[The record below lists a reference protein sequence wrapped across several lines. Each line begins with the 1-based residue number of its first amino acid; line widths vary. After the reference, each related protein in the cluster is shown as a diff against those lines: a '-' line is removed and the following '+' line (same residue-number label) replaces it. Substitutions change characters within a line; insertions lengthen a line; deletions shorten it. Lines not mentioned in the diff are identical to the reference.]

1 MHFIFKQMQAL
12 ALVTFTACFLAFKVL
27 TKKVDL
33 LGIKPKEAVLQLV
46 QGEGRTHALASS

>member
-1 MHFIFKQMQAL
+1 MHFIFKQVQAL
-12 ALVTFTACFLAFKVL
+12 ALVTFTVCFLAFKVL